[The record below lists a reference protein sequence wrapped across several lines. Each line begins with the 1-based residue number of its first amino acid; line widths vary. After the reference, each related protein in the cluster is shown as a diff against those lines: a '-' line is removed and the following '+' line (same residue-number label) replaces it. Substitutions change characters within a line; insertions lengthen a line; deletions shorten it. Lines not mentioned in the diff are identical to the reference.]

1 MYFSSPKD
9 RGTLCAA
16 RFSASRKPYLSSP
29 KHEGKHN
36 LAFASEP
43 GSSILQSMEPTGQTK
58 GATGS
63 KSHRAGFV
71 ALVGKPNVGES
82 TLMNALLQYRL
93 SIVTPRPQTTRQRVL
108 GILTKDSCQ
117 VLFLDTPGLLEP
129 EYRLQE
135 YMLQSAIHTMH
146 DSDAAVAIVDATR
159 FFHDL
164 DDRVVGF
171 LEQSRGPVILA
182 INKIDRTSKASLLP
196 LIDHASNRFPF
207 AEIVPVSALE
217 GDGLDPLLAA
227 IIRLLPDGPAL
238 YPEDMLTDQP
248 ERFFVG
254 EIIREH
260 LFLALH
266 EELPY
271 ASAVIVE
278 DFTDRPNGTA
288 YIQAGIIIE
297 RTSQKGIIIGK
308 NGRMLKRI
316 GTSAR
321 KSIVDFLD
329 RPVYLDL
336 RVKVRPSWRKK
347 DLELKRL
354 GYTTR

>member
-1 MYFSSPKD
+1 METD
-9 RGTLCAA
+9 RRHHMDSDIQAENDG
-16 RFSASRKPYLSSP
+16 
-29 KHEGKHN
+29 
-36 LAFASEP
+36 
-43 GSSILQSMEPTGQTK
+43 
-58 GATGS
+58 GAGP
-63 KSHRAGFV
+63 HRAGFV
-71 ALVGKPNVGES
+71 ALVGKPNVGKS
-82 TLMNALLQYRL
+82 TLMNALLQHRL

-129 EYRLQE
+129 GYRLQE
-135 YMLQSAIHTMH
+135 YMLQSAIHTLH

-159 FFHDL
+159 FARDL
-164 DDRVVGF
+164 DDRIVAF

-182 INKIDRTSKASLLP
+182 INKIDRTSKTALLP
-196 LIDHASNRFPF
+196 MIDQARDRFPF
-207 AEIVPVSALE
+207 AGIVPVSALK
-217 GDGLDPLLAA
+217 GDGLDPLLTA
-227 IIRLLPDGPAL
+227 IIGLLPPGPAL

-248 ERFFVG
+248 ERFFVA

-278 DFTDRPNGTA
+278 DFTDRSNGTA
-288 YIQAGIIIE
+288 FIQAAVIIE
-297 RTSQKGIIIGK
+297 RNSQKGIVIGRS
-308 NGRMLKRI
+308 GQMLKRI

-321 KSIVDFLD
+321 KAIVDFLD

-347 DLELKRL
+347 EQELKRL

>member
-1 MYFSSPKD
+1 
-9 RGTLCAA
+9 
-16 RFSASRKPYLSSP
+16 
-29 KHEGKHN
+29 
-36 LAFASEP
+36 
-43 GSSILQSMEPTGQTK
+43 MEPTGQTA
-58 GATGS
+58 GAAGDGA
-63 KSHRAGFV
+63 HRAGFV
-71 ALVGKPNVGES
+71 ALVGKPNVGKS
-82 TLMNALLQYRL
+82 TLMNALLEHRL

-108 GILTKDSCQ
+108 GILTKEACQ

-129 EYRLQE
+129 GYRLQE
-135 YMLQSAIHTMH
+135 YMLQSAVHTLH

-159 FFHDL
+159 FSRDL

-182 INKIDRTSKASLLP
+182 INKIDRTSRTSLLP
-196 LIDHASNRFPF
+196 LIDQATGRFPF
-207 AEIVPVSALE
+207 TEIVPVSALK
-217 GDGLDPLLAA
+217 GDGLEPLLSAV
-227 IIRLLPDGPAL
+227 IRTLPPGPAL

-260 LFLALH
+260 LFLAVR

-288 YIQAGIIIE
+288 FIQASIIIE
-297 RTSQKGIIIGK
+297 RASQKGIIIGK
-308 NGRMLKRI
+308 NGRMLKNI

-321 KSIVDFLD
+321 KAVVDFLD

-336 RVKVRPSWRKK
+336 RVKVRPAWRKNER
-347 DLELKRL
+347 ELRRL
-354 GYTTR
+354 GYTRR

>member
-1 MYFSSPKD
+1 
-9 RGTLCAA
+9 
-16 RFSASRKPYLSSP
+16 
-29 KHEGKHN
+29 
-36 LAFASEP
+36 
-43 GSSILQSMEPTGQTK
+43 MEPTETA
-58 GATGS
+58 GAAGDG
-63 KSHRAGFV
+63 SHRAGFV
-71 ALVGKPNVGES
+71 ALVGKPNVGKS
-82 TLMNALLQYRL
+82 TLMNALLQHRL

-108 GILTKDSCQ
+108 GILTKDACQ

-129 EYRLQE
+129 GYRLQE
-135 YMLQSAIHTMH
+135 YMLQSAVHTLH

-159 FFHDL
+159 FNRDL

-182 INKIDRTSKASLLP
+182 INKIDRTSRTSLLP
-196 LIDHASNRFPF
+196 LIDQAASRFPF
-207 AEIVPVSALE
+207 TEIVPVSALE
-217 GDGLDPLLAA
+217 GDGLEPLLST
-227 IIRLLPDGPAL
+227 IIRALPPGPAL

-260 LFLALH
+260 LFLAVR

-288 YIQAGIIIE
+288 FIQASIIIE
-297 RTSQKGIIIGK
+297 RSSQKGIIIGK
-308 NGRMLKRI
+308 NGRMLKTI

-321 KSIVDFLD
+321 KAVVDFLD

-336 RVKVRPSWRKK
+336 RVKVRPSWRKNEQ
-347 DLELKRL
+347 ELRRL
-354 GYTTR
+354 GYTKR

>member
-1 MYFSSPKD
+1 
-9 RGTLCAA
+9 
-16 RFSASRKPYLSSP
+16 
-29 KHEGKHN
+29 
-36 LAFASEP
+36 
-43 GSSILQSMEPTGQTK
+43 MEPTGQTA
-58 GATGS
+58 GAAGDGA
-63 KSHRAGFV
+63 HRAGFV
-71 ALVGKPNVGES
+71 ALVGKPNVGKS
-82 TLMNALLQYRL
+82 TLMNALLQHRL

-108 GILTKDSCQ
+108 GILTKEACQ

-129 EYRLQE
+129 GYRLQE
-135 YMLQSAIHTMH
+135 YMLQSAVHTLH

-159 FFHDL
+159 FSRDL

-182 INKIDRTSKASLLP
+182 INKIDRTSRTSLLP
-196 LIDHASNRFPF
+196 LIDQATGRFPF
-207 AEIVPVSALE
+207 TEIVPVSALK
-217 GDGLDPLLAA
+217 GDGLEPLLSAV
-227 IIRLLPDGPAL
+227 IRALPPGPAL

-260 LFLALH
+260 LFLAVR

-288 YIQAGIIIE
+288 FIQASIIIE
-297 RTSQKGIIIGK
+297 RASQKGIIIGK
-308 NGRMLKRI
+308 NGRMLKNI

-321 KSIVDFLD
+321 KAVVDFLD

-336 RVKVRPSWRKK
+336 RVKVRPAWRKNER
-347 DLELKRL
+347 ELRRL
-354 GYTTR
+354 GYTRR

>member
-1 MYFSSPKD
+1 
-9 RGTLCAA
+9 
-16 RFSASRKPYLSSP
+16 
-29 KHEGKHN
+29 
-36 LAFASEP
+36 
-43 GSSILQSMEPTGQTK
+43 MEPTGQTA
-58 GATGS
+58 GAAGDGA
-63 KSHRAGFV
+63 HRAGFV
-71 ALVGKPNVGES
+71 ALVGRPNVGKS
-82 TLMNALLQYRL
+82 TLMNALLQHRL

-108 GILTKDSCQ
+108 GILTKEACQ

-129 EYRLQE
+129 GYRLQE
-135 YMLQSAIHTMH
+135 YMLQSAVHTLH

-159 FFHDL
+159 FSRDL

-182 INKIDRTSKASLLP
+182 INKIDRTSRTSLLP
-196 LIDHASNRFPF
+196 LIDQATGRFPF
-207 AEIVPVSALE
+207 TEIVPVSALK
-217 GDGLDPLLAA
+217 GDGLETLLSAV
-227 IIRLLPDGPAL
+227 IRALPPGPAL

-260 LFLALH
+260 LFLAVR

-288 YIQAGIIIE
+288 FIQASIIIE
-297 RTSQKGIIIGK
+297 RASQKGIIIGK
-308 NGRMLKRI
+308 NGRMLKNI

-321 KSIVDFLD
+321 KAVVDFLD

-336 RVKVRPSWRKK
+336 RVKVRPAWRKNER
-347 DLELKRL
+347 ELRRL
-354 GYTTR
+354 GYTRR

>member
-1 MYFSSPKD
+1 
-9 RGTLCAA
+9 
-16 RFSASRKPYLSSP
+16 
-29 KHEGKHN
+29 
-36 LAFASEP
+36 
-43 GSSILQSMEPTGQTK
+43 MEPTDRMERLESSD
-58 GATGS
+58 GAGPHRAGGAGGTESAGS
-63 KSHRAGFV
+63 AGGAGGTDCAGSTDGAGSTESTDGAGPHRAGFV
-71 ALVGKPNVGES
+71 ALVGKPNVGKS
-82 TLMNALLQYRL
+82 TLMNALLQHRL

-129 EYRLQE
+129 GYRLQE
-135 YMLQSAIHTMH
+135 YMLQSAVHTLH

-159 FFHDL
+159 FERDL
-164 DDRVVGF
+164 DDQVVGF

-182 INKIDRTSKASLLP
+182 INKIDRTSRTALLP
-196 LIDHASNRFPF
+196 MIDRASGRFPF
-207 AEIVPVSALE
+207 AEIVPVSALK
-217 GDGLDPLLAA
+217 GDGLDPLLSAVV
-227 IIRLLPDGPAL
+227 RLLPPGPAL
-238 YPEDMLTDQP
+238 YPDDMLTDQP
-248 ERFFVG
+248 ERFFVA

-260 LFLALH
+260 LFLAVH

-288 YIQAGIIIE
+288 FIQAAVIIE
-297 RTSQKGIIIGK
+297 RDSQKGIVIGK

-321 KSIVDFLD
+321 KAIVEFLD

-336 RVKVRPSWRKK
+336 RVKVRPSWRKR
-347 DLELKRL
+347 DQDLKRL

>member
-1 MYFSSPKD
+1 
-9 RGTLCAA
+9 
-16 RFSASRKPYLSSP
+16 
-29 KHEGKHN
+29 
-36 LAFASEP
+36 
-43 GSSILQSMEPTGQTK
+43 MEPAEKTSTDSAG
-58 GATGS
+58 
-63 KSHRAGFV
+63 SHRAGFV
-71 ALVGKPNVGES
+71 ALVGKPNVGKS
-82 TLMNALLQYRL
+82 TLMNAFLQHRL

-108 GILTKDSCQ
+108 GILTKDTCQ
-117 VLFLDTPGLLEP
+117 VLILDTPGLLEP
-129 EYRLQE
+129 GYRLQE
-135 YMLQSAIHTMH
+135 YMLQSAIHTLH

-159 FFHDL
+159 FERDL

-171 LEQSRGPVILA
+171 LEHSRGPVILA
-182 INKIDRTSKASLLP
+182 INKIDRASRTSLLP
-196 LIDHASNRFPF
+196 MIDRAAGRFPPLPRSCPCPPSR
-207 AEIVPVSALE
+207 ETVSTLCSPPSSACSH
-217 GDGLDPLLAA
+217 
-227 IIRLLPDGPAL
+227 PDRHCYPA
-238 YPEDMLTDQP
+238 DMLTDQP

-288 YIQAGIIIE
+288 FIQAGIIIE
-297 RTSQKGIIIGK
+297 RTSQKGIIIGR

-316 GTSAR
+316 GTAAR
-321 KSIVDFLD
+321 KAIVEFLD

-347 DLELKRL
+347 EQDLKRL

>member
-1 MYFSSPKD
+1 
-9 RGTLCAA
+9 
-16 RFSASRKPYLSSP
+16 
-29 KHEGKHN
+29 
-36 LAFASEP
+36 
-43 GSSILQSMEPTGQTK
+43 MEPTETAGPA
-58 GATGS
+58 GDG
-63 KSHRAGFV
+63 SHRAGFV
-71 ALVGKPNVGES
+71 ALVGKPNVGKS
-82 TLMNALLQYRL
+82 TLMNALLQHRL

-108 GILTKDSCQ
+108 GILTKDACQ

-129 EYRLQE
+129 GYRLQE
-135 YMLQSAIHTMH
+135 YMLQSAVHTLH

-159 FFHDL
+159 FNRDL

-182 INKIDRTSKASLLP
+182 INKIDRTSRTSLLP
-196 LIDHASNRFPF
+196 LIDQAASRFPF
-207 AEIVPVSALE
+207 TEIVPVSALE
-217 GDGLDPLLAA
+217 GDGLEPLLST
-227 IIRLLPDGPAL
+227 IIRALPPGPAL

-260 LFLALH
+260 LFLAVR

-288 YIQAGIIIE
+288 FIQASIIIE
-297 RTSQKGIIIGK
+297 RSSQKGIIIGK
-308 NGRMLKRI
+308 NGRMLKHI

-321 KSIVDFLD
+321 KAVVDFLD

-336 RVKVRPSWRKK
+336 RVKVRPSWRKNEQ
-347 DLELKRL
+347 ELRRL
-354 GYTTR
+354 GYTKR

>member
-1 MYFSSPKD
+1 MESTGHMS
-9 RGTLCAA
+9 GQMAGAA
-16 RFSASRKPYLSSP
+16 
-29 KHEGKHN
+29 GD
-36 LAFASEP
+36 
-43 GSSILQSMEPTGQTK
+43 G
-58 GATGS
+58 
-63 KSHRAGFV
+63 SHRAGFV
-71 ALVGKPNVGES
+71 ALVGKPNVGKS
-82 TLMNALLQYRL
+82 TLMNALLQHRL

-108 GILTKDSCQ
+108 GILTKDDCQ

-129 EYRLQE
+129 GYRLQE
-135 YMLQSAIHTMH
+135 YMLQSAVHTLH

-159 FFHDL
+159 FERDL
-164 DDRVVGF
+164 DDRVAGF

-182 INKIDRTSKASLLP
+182 INKIDRTSRTSLLP
-196 LIDHASNRFPF
+196 MIERAAGRFPF
-207 AEIVPVSALE
+207 TEIVPVSALK
-217 GDGLDPLLAA
+217 GDGLEPLLSAV
-227 IIRLLPDGPAL
+227 IRVLPAGPAL
-238 YPEDMLTDQP
+238 YPADMLTDQP

-260 LFLALH
+260 LFLALR

-288 YIQAGIIIE
+288 FIQAGIIIE
-297 RTSQKGIIIGK
+297 RASQKGIIIGK

-316 GTSAR
+316 GSSAR
-321 KSIVDFLD
+321 KAIVEFLD

-347 DLELKRL
+347 EQELRRL
-354 GYTTR
+354 GYTRR

>member
-1 MYFSSPKD
+1 
-9 RGTLCAA
+9 
-16 RFSASRKPYLSSP
+16 
-29 KHEGKHN
+29 
-36 LAFASEP
+36 
-43 GSSILQSMEPTGQTK
+43 MESTGQMA
-58 GATGS
+58 GAVGDGA
-63 KSHRAGFV
+63 HRAGFV
-71 ALVGKPNVGES
+71 ALVGKPNVGKS
-82 TLMNALLQYRL
+82 TLMNALLRHRL

-108 GILTKDSCQ
+108 GILTKEACQ

-129 EYRLQE
+129 GYRLQE
-135 YMLQSAIHTMH
+135 YMLQSAVHTLH

-159 FFHDL
+159 FARDL
-164 DDRVVGF
+164 DDRVVGY
-171 LEQSRGPVILA
+171 LEQSSGPVILA
-182 INKIDRTSKASLLP
+182 INKIDLTSRTSLLP
-196 LIDHASNRFPF
+196 LIDQAANRFPF
-207 AEIVPVSALE
+207 TEIVPVSALK
-217 GDGLDPLLAA
+217 GDGLEPLLSAV
-227 IIRLLPDGPAL
+227 IRALPPGPAL

-260 LFLALH
+260 LFLSVR

-288 YIQAGIIIE
+288 VIQASIIIE

-308 NGRMLKRI
+308 NGRMLKHI

-321 KSIVDFLD
+321 KAVVDFLD

-336 RVKVRPSWRKK
+336 RVRVRPSWRKNEQ
-347 DLELKRL
+347 ELRRL
-354 GYTTR
+354 GYTRR